1 MRPEGALI
9 HRHVKL
15 APLVEYA
22 FDYAPMG
29 QKNLA
34 QSNALGI
41 NADAIYAPQ
50 GQKRLCRV
58 HLEHRRLSPD

>member
-22 FDYAPMG
+22 FDYAPKG
-29 QKNLA
+29 QKSIA
-34 QSNALGI
+34 QGNALGI
-41 NADAIYAPQ
+41 NTDAIYALQ
-50 GQKRLCRV
+50 GQKRLGGA
-58 HLEHRRLSPD
+58 HLEHRRVSPE

>member
-1 MRPEGALI
+1 MRPEWTLI

-34 QSNALGI
+34 QGNALGI
-41 NADAIYAPQ
+41 NADAIYALQ
-50 GQKRLCRV
+50 GQKRLCRAP
-58 HLEHRRLSPD
+58 ESRRLSPD

>member
-29 QKNLA
+29 QKSIA
-34 QSNALGI
+34 HGNALGI
-41 NADAIYAPQ
+41 DADAIYA
-50 GQKRLCRV
+50 L
-58 HLEHRRLSPD
+58 

>member
-1 MRPEGALI
+1 MRPEWTLI

-34 QSNALGI
+34 QGNALGI
-41 NADAIYAPQ
+41 NADAIYALQ
-50 GQKRLCRV
+50 GQKRLCGA